1 MTSYREFLKR
11 NKMHHSCR
19 WIIKEKAEKIT
30 EVKLVYNPKEYKGRK
45 IYTQKK
51 LITILDEHYEKQKT
65 E

>member
-1 MTSYREFLKR
+1 
-11 NKMHHSCR
+11 MHHSCR